1 MTSLEKRIVDIIRT
15 TPELNSLFS
24 ELKNLYFS
32 RGIID
37 ADTVQ
42 AQAAEIKPRA
52 CPPVIIAK
60 EIPSRRKI
68 YVANR

>member
-1 MTSLEKRIVDIIRT
+1 MTYLEKRIADSIRT
-15 TPELNSLFS
+15 NPELKSLFT
-24 ELKNLYFS
+24 ELRNVYFS
-32 RGIID
+32 KGIID

-42 AQAAEIKPRA
+42 AQVAEIKPRA

-68 YVANR
+68 YVANL

>member
-1 MTSLEKRIVDIIRT
+1 MTYLEKRIADSIRT
-15 TPELNSLFS
+15 NPELKSLFT
-24 ELKNLYFS
+24 ELRNVYFS
-32 RGIID
+32 KGIID

-60 EIPSRRKI
+60 EIPSRRKS
-68 YVANR
+68 YVANL